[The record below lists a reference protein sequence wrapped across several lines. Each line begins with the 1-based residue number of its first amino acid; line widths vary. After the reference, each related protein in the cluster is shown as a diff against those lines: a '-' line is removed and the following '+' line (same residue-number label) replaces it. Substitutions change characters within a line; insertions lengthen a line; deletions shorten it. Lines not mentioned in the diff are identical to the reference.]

1 MTGRQLRQATLHTAS
16 GRPVHMTVYRPDL
29 TIDNLRLLASTY
41 RAWRDQAAAIEAT
54 APDAAFHA
62 QFAAEVAWLA
72 GSHLREWDD
81 ASDPHHYLI
90 VVGVDDDTDE
100 VLGINTA
107 YFVPEEGVWYMAV
120 GTTRP
125 VDQPGYPNPDQVRG
139 IGSEIIGAMVA
150 EMNAIVCVPVT
161 LEPLDEAAHRFW
173 AARGFHDVGGDE
185 MAMSCPES
193 QELERRLAA
202 APPDCPDQGDCT
214 ATAGKKLRAAKA
226 LR

>member
-1 MTGRQLRQATLHTAS
+1 MTGRQLRQRTLRTAT
-16 GRPVHMTVYRPDL
+16 GRSVHIRVLRPDF
-29 TIDNLRLLASTY
+29 TIENVRVLRATYDLWRSQAVAVASI
-41 RAWRDQAAAIEAT
+41 D
-54 APDAAFHA
+54 PKAAFHA
-62 QFAAEVAWLA
+62 NFASEVAWLVA
-72 GSHLREWDD
+72 THLREWDD

-90 VVGVDDDTDE
+90 VVGVDDEGT

-125 VDQPGYPNPDQVRG
+125 LDQPGYPNPDQVRG
-139 IGSEIIGAMVA
+139 IGLELVGALVGLMNEILCA
-150 EMNAIVCVPVT
+150 PVT

-173 AARGFHDVGGDE
+173 LSRGFHDIPGSDE

-193 QELERRLAA
+193 QELGRRLAA

-214 ATAGKKLRAAKA
+214 STAGKKLRAAA
-226 LR
+226 R